1 MTIQRLS
8 VIVNPKGGR
17 KRGLAVLERVRPIF
31 ANAGIDLS
39 IHVTQRSGHAAE
51 IAQSL
56 HRESCDAI
64 CVIGGDGTFHEVADG
79 LMHREEPVF
88 LPLGIIPAGTGNTIA
103 EHLQCKDPLEAARR
117 IVAGQQLPLDVI
129 RVTLQGRVV
138 YCVDLVGWGAVSDIN
153 SNAEKWRWLGPP
165 RYSAA
170 TLLQIL
176 RPKQRRAKLI
186 LDGQTFD
193 DEYLFVVACNPRFA
207 GPGMMLAPH
216 AELGDGKVDVLV
228 VRHASRREMLKLFT
242 KVFDGSHLA
251 LKFVEYHQVRSFAIE
266 SPTND
271 ALDLDGEMKGHTP
284 MSAEVLPAALSILA

>member
-17 KRGLAVLERVRPIF
+17 KRGLRVLESVKPIF
-31 ANAGIDLS
+31 ANAGINLD
-39 IHVTQRSGHAAE
+39 IHVTQRSGHAAK

-56 HRESCDAI
+56 DKESCDAI
-64 CVIGGDGTFHEVADG
+64 CVIGGDGTFHEVVDG
-79 LMHREEPVF
+79 LMHRKESISV
-88 LPLGIIPAGTGNTIA
+88 PLGIIPAGTGNTIA
-103 EHLQCKDPLEAARR
+103 EHLQCKDPFDAARKM
-117 IVAGQQLPLDVI
+117 ITGEQLPLDVVQ
-129 RVTLQGRVV
+129 VTLNDRTV

-153 SNAEKWRWLGPP
+153 SNAEKWRWMGPP

-170 TLLQIL
+170 TLWQIL
-176 RPKQRRAKLI
+176 RPRRLRAQLI

-193 DEYLFVVACNPRFA
+193 DEYLFAVACNPRFA

-216 AELGDGKVDVLV
+216 AELGDGKVDVV
-228 VRHASRREMLKLFT
+228 IVRNASRREMLTLFT

-251 LKFVEYHQVRSFAIE
+251 LKFVEYHQVRTFAID

-271 ALDLDGEMKGHTP
+271 PLDLDGEMKGHTP

>member
-1 MTIQRLS
+1 MNIKRMA
-8 VIVNPKGGR
+8 VVVNPKGGR
-17 KRGLAVLERVRPIF
+17 KCGLRVLESVKPIF
-31 ANAGIDLS
+31 ADAGIDLN
-39 IHVTQRSGHAAE
+39 IHVTQRSRHATE

-56 HRESCDAI
+56 DQESCDAI

-79 LMHREEPVF
+79 LMHREEPIS

-129 RVTLQGRVV
+129 RVTLTDRVV

-186 LDGQTFD
+186 LDGRTFD

-216 AELGDGKVDVLV
+216 AELGDGKVDVIV
-228 VRHASRREMLKLFT
+228 VRNASRREMLKLFT
-242 KVFDGSHLA
+242 KVFDGSHLT
-251 LKFVEYHQVRSFAIE
+251 LKFVEYHQVRTFAIE
-266 SPTND
+266 SQTND
-271 ALDLDGEMKGHTP
+271 PLDLDGEMKGHTP
-284 MSAEVLPAALSILA
+284 MSADVLPAALSILA

>member
-129 RVTLQGRVV
+129 RVTLQDRVV

>member
-1 MTIQRLS
+1 MTIKRLS

-17 KRGLAVLERVRPIF
+17 KRGLKVLDSVKPIF

-64 CVIGGDGTFHEVADG
+64 CVIGGDGTFHEVVDG
-79 LMHREEPVF
+79 LMHREEPVSP
-88 LPLGIIPAGTGNTIA
+88 PLGIIPAGTGNTIA
-103 EHLQCKDPLEAARR
+103 EHLQCKEPLEAARR

-129 RVTLQGRVV
+129 QVTLRDRVV

-170 TLLQIL
+170 TLWQIL
-176 RPKQRRAKLI
+176 RPQQRRAKLI

-251 LKFVEYHQVRSFAIE
+251 LRFVEYHQVRSFAIE
-266 SPTND
+266 SPTHH